1 MDVIKYLEEAIKI
14 ELNTAKLYF
23 VFSDYFKEDY
33 DFWWTIANEELN
45 HAALLKTSIEYV
57 KLNNLPEEVIL
68 NNIGEMIDL
77 NKKIDEVIELFKS
90 NPSRQTSFE
99 IALNI
104 ETSAGESHFQ
114 ELMSTHTDNE
124 IIKLFQYLNRE
135 DINHYDRIK
144 SYYGKHIL

>member
-1 MDVIKYLEEAIKI
+1 MDVIKYLEESIKI

-45 HAALLKTSIEYV
+45 HAALLKATIKFAEI
-57 KLNNLPEEVIL
+57 NDLPEGMIL
-68 NNIGEMIDL
+68 DNIGEMIDL
-77 NKKIDEVIELFKS
+77 NKKIDEVIETFKS
-90 NPSRQTSFE
+90 NPSRQASFE

-104 ETSAGESHFQ
+104 ETSAGESHYQ
-114 ELMSTHTDNE
+114 ELMSKHTDNE

-144 SYYGKHIL
+144 GYYSKHIL